1 MKIPKI
7 TEKEIAIIKNAQAG
21 NILAFNRI
29 FYMYKEFVDNLLFK
43 YIKDRD
49 EAKDLTN
56 IVFLKIYNKLSK
68 FSDYNSFGGWI
79 RILAKNTAI
88 DYLRTIKDNNMS
100 LDKITSAQM
109 CLSDNDES
117 STINKLTYDYFIE
130 QLNHLSPLYRNICTL
145 FYKDNLT
152 VKQISDL
159 LNIPTGTVKSYLHR
173 TRKRLQKQLKN
184 EQLYLSYSGY
194 NSCFDVI
201 SL

>member
-7 TEKEIAIIKNAQAG
+7 TEKEIAIIKMAQAG
-21 NILAFNRI
+21 NVLAFNRI
-29 FYMYKEFVDNLLFK
+29 FYIYKGFVDNLLFK

-68 FSDYNSFGGWI
+68 FKDYNSFGGWI

-88 DYLRTIKDNNMS
+88 DYLRTVKENAT
-100 LDKITSAQM
+100 LDKLTNAQV
-109 CLSDNDES
+109 CLSEDDES

-130 QLNHLSPLYRNICTL
+130 QLNHLSPLYRDICTL

-152 VKQISDL
+152 VKQISDI
-159 LNIPTGTVKSYLHR
+159 LNVPTGTVKSYLHR

-184 EQLYLSYSGY
+184 E
-194 NSCFDVI
+194 
-201 SL
+201 